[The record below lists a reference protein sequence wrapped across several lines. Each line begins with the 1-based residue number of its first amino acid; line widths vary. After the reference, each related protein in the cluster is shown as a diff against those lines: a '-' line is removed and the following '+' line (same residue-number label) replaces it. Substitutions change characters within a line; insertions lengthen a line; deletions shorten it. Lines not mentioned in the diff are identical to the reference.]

1 MMHHKVTIIIKK
13 KQASK
18 QASAPPQEWY
28 NSLPKKSLTQCVIS
42 WAEGE
47 EQLNQTVIS
56 RVLSPPLPFPTHF
69 SNAKNGM
76 LELC

>member
-42 WAEGE
+42 WAEDE
-47 EQLNQTVIS
+47 EQLNQTVI
-56 RVLSPPLPFPTHF
+56 LQSPF
-69 SNAKNGM
+69 SSSSSSYS
-76 LELC
+76 L